1 MYVSTLLTPFIPPS
15 PSPAPDG
22 VHKSVLCVCISIAAL
37 QIGSSVPSFQI
48 PHCCYLVV
56 SKSVRPHGLQPA
68 GFLCPW
74 DSLGKSTGVGCHAL
88 LQGIV
93 PDPGIGP
100 GSPALQADYLP
111 LSSILALKI
120 PWTEEPGGPQSRGSQ
135 RVRDG

>member
-1 MYVSTLLTPFIPPS
+1 MCLESLKNLIPVSHV
-15 PSPAPDG
+15 G
-22 VHKSVLCVCISIAAL
+22 VVGMDYSWSFCRMRTCKKDCCCCCCCLVASVMHN
-37 QIGSSVPSFQI
+37 SVQP
-48 PHCCYLVV
+48 Y
-56 SKSVRPHGLQPA
+56 GLQPA
-68 GFLCPW
+68 RFLCPW

-135 RVRDG
+135 REMTE